1 MNQVRSSGHKVSSG
15 FTLVETLIVVVLLA
29 IVAAGVGAI
38 QGRIFTSQSAIKDLQ
53 VGARLMQECAEQV
66 LAVRRHT
73 PDGYAALET
82 GFGANS
88 CGGVNALA
96 GFSVPSVTFTD
107 PYSGAGCPA
116 GGICKLATIT
126 QNGMTPV
133 TLLLVD
139 Y

>member
-1 MNQVRSSGHKVSSG
+1 MNQARYSGPSVSRG

-29 IVAAGVGAI
+29 IAAVGVGAM
-38 QGRIFTSQSAIKDLQ
+38 QGRIFSNQSAIKDLQ

-96 GFSVPSVTFTD
+96 GFSVPTVTFTD
-107 PYSGAGCPA
+107 PYAGAGCPVN
-116 GGICKLATIT
+116 GICKLATIT
-126 QNGMTPV
+126 QNGITPV